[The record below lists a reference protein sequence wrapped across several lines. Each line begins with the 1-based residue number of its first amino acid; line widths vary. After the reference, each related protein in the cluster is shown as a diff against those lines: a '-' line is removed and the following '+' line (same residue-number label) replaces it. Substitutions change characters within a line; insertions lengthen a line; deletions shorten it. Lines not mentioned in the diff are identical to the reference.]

1 MASIS
6 AAGRSRRIVKK
17 DVEMV
22 RIKDF
27 LLPLK
32 GEQAAEGLT
41 NRWSKASSRK

>member
-6 AAGRSRRIVKK
+6 AAGQSKKDCKK

-32 GEQAAEGLT
+32 KTRVAED
-41 NRWSKASSRK
+41 